1 MTMQRLGALVLVFG
15 LAACADIPRDPNQTA
30 DRVLQSQK
38 LDVGVV
44 SGSDSDESRIII
56 DRLESLTG
64 AKATIAEGEASLLV
78 DRLEQGRLDLL
89 IGSFAKNSPL
99 KTSVTF
105 SVPVGNRKVPANKP
119 VIRAAMHPGENRW
132 IMLVEKAVRRP

>member
-15 LAACADIPRDPNQTA
+15 LSACADIPRDPNQTT

-38 LDVGVV
+38 FEVGLV
-44 SGSDSDESRIII
+44 SGSDADESGIII
-56 DRLESLTG
+56 DRLESVTG
-64 AKATIAEGEASLLV
+64 AKATIIESEASLLI
-78 DRLEQGRLDLL
+78 DKLEQGRIELL

-105 SVPVGNRKVPANKP
+105 SAPVGNRKVPANKP
-119 VIRAAMHPGENRW
+119 VIRAAMYPGENRW
-132 IMLVEKAVRRP
+132 IMLVEKAVRQP